1 LGILGPGDTFGL
13 GTLVE
18 EPVKYI
24 GTAQAIMGGEAFS
37 WTRAQLCKLSITC
50 ARLSENA
57 LHIALNRLDMYA
69 NRHLGLISDTA
80 EHRLA
85 DTLIRLGRQ
94 FGRIVP
100 GGAQVDI
107 KNEHL
112 ASLADVNFFT
122 ASRLLKAW
130 ERSGAV
136 KKGRGTV
143 TILHPEKL
151 CFQ

>member
-1 LGILGPGDTFGL
+1 
-13 GTLVE
+13 
-18 EPVKYI
+18 
-24 GTAQAIMGGEAFS
+24 
-37 WTRAQLCKLSITC
+37 
-50 ARLSENA
+50 
-57 LHIALNRLDMYA
+57 MYA